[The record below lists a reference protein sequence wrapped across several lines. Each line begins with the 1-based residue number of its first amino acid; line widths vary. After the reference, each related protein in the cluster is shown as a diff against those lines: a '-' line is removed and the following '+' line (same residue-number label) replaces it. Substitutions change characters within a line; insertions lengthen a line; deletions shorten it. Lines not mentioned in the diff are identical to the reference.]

1 MKPANKINIIK
12 LLLITCICVLSLQAG
27 DFVLS
32 TDDPLYL
39 FAKHEFRMTH
49 NPEVLSANDI
59 YDSCLYQISDSD
71 AFIRF
76 LPQLKILSDTPDNQ
90 IRIWS
95 ASHWKG
101 LLLYIEQ
108 PLVNSAYGDE
118 HLGANYER
126 AGMSTRIAQ
135 AYLRYQNDLMEIHY
149 GRAPVHWGQ
158 SVQSS
163 IIQSGYFPAYDH
175 ISARFTIGTFKL
187 ELLSGQL
194 SSENIGGDRIKRY
207 IAGHRIT
214 WHPVDTKW
222 TLEIGD
228 QILYTGVNR
237 SIELFYLNP
246 VIPYF
251 FTALEGDE
259 TTNPDN
265 DNSIIFLN
273 GRYLFIPNLS
283 TYFEFIL
290 DDYQVDKNTV
300 PHALGYKIGLD
311 GGRVFRGRELSFE
324 FEYTSIDSWTY
335 IHHGQFT
342 SWQNRGHPLGYKY
355 GSDCRSIEGQLD
367 FWPSDNWRLYTQYTY
382 LEKGSNN
389 LNTVWD
395 SPGTKDAQFPSPPA
409 THHSLLVTSLQW
421 FLKYGILEIGYSNYP
436 VGNAEIDGIIDKP
449 KGSLFI
455 KAQLVWGFGYDLD

>member
-1 MKPANKINIIK
+1 MRTRK
-12 LLLITCICVLSLQAG
+12 LLIITCTFVNLLNAG
-27 DFVLS
+27 DFLLS
-32 TDDPLYL
+32 NDDPLHL
-39 FAKHEFRMTH
+39 FAQHEFRMTH
-49 NPEVLSANDI
+49 NPAVFSADR
-59 YDSCLYQISDSD
+59 DSCLYQISDSD

-95 ASHWKG
+95 SSRWQD
-101 LLLYIEQ
+101 LLLYFEQ
-108 PLVNSAYGDE
+108 SLVNSAYGIE

-126 AGMSTRIAQ
+126 AGMSTRITQ

-194 SSENIGGDRIKRY
+194 SSEYLSIPDTNNDNKIKRY
-207 IAGHRIT
+207 IAGHQIS
-214 WHPVDTKW
+214 WHSNDSKW
-222 TLEIGD
+222 TFEIGD
-228 QILYTGVNR
+228 QIIYTGVNR

-246 VIPYF
+246 AIPYF

-311 GGRVFRGRELSFE
+311 GGTVFKGNEFSFE
-324 FEYTSIDSWTY
+324 VEYTSIDSWTY

-342 SWQNRGHPLGYKY
+342 SWQNRSHPIGYKY
-355 GSDCRSIEGQLD
+355 GSDCRSIEGQID
-367 FWPSDNWRLYTQYTY
+367 FWPSADWRLHTRYTY

-389 LNTVWD
+389 LNTVWA
-395 SPGTKDAQFPSPPA
+395 SPGSKDASFPSTPV
-409 THHSLLVTSLQW
+409 TRHSLLVTSLQW
-421 FLKYGILEIGYSNYP
+421 FLKYSILEVGYSNYP
-436 VGNAEIDGIIDKP
+436 IGNAEIDGVIDKP
-449 KGSLFI
+449 KGSLFF
-455 KAQLVWGFGYDLD
+455 KAQLVWGFGYNLD